1 MSYNG
6 WTNWETWQILLW
18 IDNDEQLYRMT
29 RAYVR
34 KNRHAQ
40 SLTALIEGWVRHLFP
55 DGTPDMDSADEYTAV
70 NWEEITHHLV
80 EEYDND
86 DDQPNNN
93 Q

>member
-18 IDNDEQLYRMT
+18 IDNEEYSHKEMRRFLR
-29 RAYVR
+29 R
-34 KNRHAQ
+34 NRHSQ
-40 SLTALIEGWVRHLFP
+40 SLPKLIEEFVRELYP
-55 DGTPDMDSADEYTAV
+55 NGTPDMDSADEYTAV
-70 NWEEITHHLV
+70 NWDEITHHLV